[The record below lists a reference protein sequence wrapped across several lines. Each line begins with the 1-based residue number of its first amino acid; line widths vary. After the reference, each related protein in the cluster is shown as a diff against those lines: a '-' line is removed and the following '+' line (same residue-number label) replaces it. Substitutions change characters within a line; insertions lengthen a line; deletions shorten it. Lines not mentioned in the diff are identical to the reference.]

1 LGNRCISGFL
11 VNFPHPFSLQDQV
24 SQIIS
29 LKTLGSMV
37 VLPPPLSLPIFLSL
51 SSLSPPS
58 KENSDIEKDLERLKE
73 HSFKHA
79 KN

>member
-37 VLPPPLSLPIFLSL
+37 VTPPPPPIFLSL

-58 KENSDIEKDLERLKE
+58 KENSNIEKDLERLKE